1 MNKNFGGRTP
11 GAVNKITSEARQT
24 LKLIFDDEIVHLRAN
39 LQTLSTKDRI
49 DVILKIMPFLLPK
62 LATETIIPEPQKD
75 FHFDFQVDV
84 LENVNDEFVVT
95 NTYKRKKDE

>member
-1 MNKNFGGRTP
+1 MNKNFGGRKA
-11 GAVNKITSEARQT
+11 GAPNRITSEARQT
-24 LKLIFDDEIVHLRAN
+24 LKLIFDDEISHLRAN
-39 LQTLSTKDRI
+39 LETLSTKDRI

-75 FHFDFQVDV
+75 FYFDFDVKV

-95 NTYKRKKDE
+95 NTYKRKNDE

>member
-1 MNKNFGGRTP
+1 MNKNFGGRAP
-11 GAVNKITSEARQT
+11 GAVNKITAEARQT
-24 LKLIFDDEIVHLRAN
+24 LKLIFDDEISHLRAN
-39 LQTLSTKDRI
+39 LETLSTKDRI
-49 DVILKIMPFLLPK
+49 DVLVKILPFILPK

-95 NTYKRKKDE
+95 NTYKSKHNE

>member
-1 MNKNFGGRTP
+1 MNKNFGGRKL
-11 GAVNKITSEARQT
+11 GAVGKVTAEARQT
-24 LKLIFDDEIVHLRAN
+24 LKLIFDDEISHLRHN
-39 LQTLSTKDRI
+39 LETLSTKDRI
-49 DVILKIMPFLLPK
+49 DVLIKIMPFILPK

-95 NTYKRKKDE
+95 NTYKSKHNE